1 MADKPALVKPQDD
14 KTEAPRIEGEREDAS
29 TYFGLS
35 TLGSSGLKESGG
47 WIYEEFLPQLAGGK
61 AARFYDEMSKNSATL
76 GSIRQLVRDLARQ
89 VEWSVLPNKKA
100 KDQISAKRE
109 AAFVDGCKDD
119 MEHGFADL
127 VSEALTMIEYG
138 FAPCVITYKLRRGPR
153 QPDMFKSK
161 FEDGRFGW
169 RSIELRA
176 QESLY
181 QWEFDRETR
190 KLLAMWQFD
199 QYAIG
204 ARPGIGGPVRI
215 PMERLVNFR
224 TESTKNNPEGRS
236 FFRNCVVP
244 YLRLKHV
251 ETIEAIGVDR
261 ELTGLPVME
270 VPLKIMAADNRD
282 AAALAIRQSI
292 ERQLGSLKRHEREYL
307 LMPAEFLADKQPS
320 GYKFRLERS
329 PGANRLD
336 VVAIKNS
343 FKTDIFQA
351 CLAQFIQLGQNAS
364 GGGSRALSSDQT
376 DLFSLIM
383 YALLESIRSAM
394 QTAIDRLCMLN
405 CVEAD
410 RVPQLAFGD
419 IETPNLAALGTY
431 LTSLNNAGVLV
442 PDEEMRKYL
451 YGVAGIP
458 FVGEVDKVV
467 PAEQLVTEALGNG
480 ELSIGDGAGKGKE
493 DEVELLNGA
502 QLASLVQ
509 VVEAMAAGTL
519 PRDSAATIL
528 TATLGIQPGTVERI
542 LDPVQEKLDT
552 QGPMAPGSMQP
563 GGAPGQP
570 GAPGTVG
577 TVVQPHQ
584 LGDPATRGDGH
595 GGVKSADQLIE
606 ETMGSA
612 YNLDAGDDEAAPP
625 VQKAGDFDESQHP
638 RADDGKFGEGAGS
651 GGKGKGEDKSGGAHK
666 PVAASEHLT
675 AAAAAA
681 LQKPKASIGP
691 YALKAEPKG
700 VAAFASHDEA
710 DAVVQQIRAAGGKAN
725 VMIAVAPSGKT
736 LHMPVITTGPKS
748 RPTRSLVSA

>member
-1 MADKPALVKPQDD
+1 MGVCSAQQTTRAQARRATVFTVADKPALIRSKDD
-14 KTEAPRIEGEREDAS
+14 AANEAPRIEGEREDAS

-76 GSIRQLVRDLARQ
+76 GAVRQLVRDLARQ
-89 VEWSVLPNKKA
+89 VEWSVIPNEKA
-100 KDQISAKRE
+100 TDQITAKRE
-109 AAFVDGCKDD
+109 AEHVDGCLHD
-119 MEHGFADL
+119 MEHSFADL
-127 VSEALTMIEYG
+127 VSEALTMIEHG

-161 FEDGRFGW
+161 FSDGRFGW

-204 ARPGIGGPVRI
+204 AKPGIGGPVRI
-215 PMERLVNFR
+215 PMERIVNFR

-351 CLAQFIQLGQNAS
+351 CLAQFIQLGQNGN
-364 GGGSRALSSDQT
+364 GGARELSSDQT

-405 CVEAD
+405 CVEPD
-410 RVPQLAFGD
+410 LVPQLAFGD
-419 IETPNLAALGTY
+419 IETPNLAALGAY
-431 LTSLNNAGVLV
+431 LQSLNTAGVLV

-458 FVGEVDKVV
+458 FTGEADKVV
-467 PAEQLVTEALGNG
+467 PAEQLVHEALGNG
-480 ELSIGDGAGKGKE
+480 ELSIGDGSGAGGKE

-519 PRDSAATIL
+519 PKDSAATIL

-542 LDPVQEKLDT
+542 LDPVEQKLFT

-570 GAPGTVG
+570 GQPGAPVG
-577 TVVQPHQ
+577 GPKVVQPHD
-584 LGDPATRGDGH
+584 LGDPLTRGDGH

-606 ETMGSA
+606 ETKAQLRKPSEPPP
-612 YNLDAGDDEAAPP
+612 AG
-625 VQKAGDFDESQHP
+625 K
-638 RADDGKFGEGAGS
+638 
-651 GGKGKGEDKSGGAHK
+651 
-666 PVAASEHLT
+666 
-675 AAAAAA
+675 
-681 LQKPKASIGP
+681 
-691 YALKAEPKG
+691 
-700 VAAFASHDEA
+700 
-710 DAVVQQIRAAGGKAN
+710 
-725 VMIAVAPSGKT
+725 
-736 LHMPVITTGPKS
+736 
-748 RPTRSLVSA
+748 